1 MGIKKYKPYTPSRR
15 FMTTVDYSKLTKK
28 EPEKSLTITLPKT
41 GGRNNLG
48 RITVRFRGG
57 GNKRKYRIIDFRR
70 EKFGIP
76 AKVKSIEYDPFRT
89 AWIALLQYVDGEKRY
104 IIAPDGLKVG
114 DTVMSG
120 PGAEL
125 KVGNALPLSEIPEGW
140 EIHNIELVPGKGGQ
154 LVRSAG
160 TAAIILSKEGK
171 YAHVQLPSGEVRLI
185 NQKCLATIGRVSN
198 VDHENVDIGK
208 AGRMR
213 WMGRRPHVRG
223 IVMNPVDHPLGGGE
237 GRSKSG
243 RPPCSPWGLVDGKKT
258 RKKRKPSD
266 RFIVKRRTAK
276 KRRK

>member
-15 FMTTVDYSKLTKK
+15 FMSTVDYSELTKK
-28 EPEKSLTITLPKT
+28 EPEKSLTETLPKT

-48 RITVRFRGG
+48 RITIRFRGG

-114 DTVMSG
+114 DTVLSG

-208 AGRMR
+208 AGRKR
-213 WMGRRPHVRG
+213 WLGRRPHVRG

>member
-276 KRRK
+276 KRRR